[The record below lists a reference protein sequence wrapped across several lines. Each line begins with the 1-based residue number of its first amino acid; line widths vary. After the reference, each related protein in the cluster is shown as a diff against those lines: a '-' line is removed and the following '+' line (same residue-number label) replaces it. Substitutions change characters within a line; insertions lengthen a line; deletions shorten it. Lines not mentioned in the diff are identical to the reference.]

1 MIVVTVENYGG
12 FIKMLK
18 FDANDIKA
26 LEENSRSKLVLVENN
41 YRGNTFKKDFKNK
54 MLNKDKLRIVKT
66 SQTNN

>member
-1 MIVVTVENYGG
+1 
-12 FIKMLK
+12 MLK

-26 LEENSRSKLVLVENN
+26 LEENTKQKLVLVENN
-41 YRGNTFKKDFKNK
+41 YKGNTFKKDFKNK